1 MEINKIVINQRA
13 YFNTGVTKDLKFRLQ
28 ALDSLYDSIIFH
40 ENDILL
46 ALKKDLNKSDIEAYM
61 TEISLLKADI
71 KYIRRR
77 LPRWVKP
84 TKVRTA
90 LMQMPA
96 RCYVVKDPYG
106 VSLIM
111 SPWNYPLLLA
121 LSPLVGSI
129 AGGNCTVIKPSAY
142 AKETSLVIDKII
154 NKAFS
159 PEYCTVVQGG
169 RTENTE
175 LLQQK
180 FDYIFF
186 TGSVEVGKLVM
197 ESAAKNLTPITLE
210 LGGKSPVIIE
220 ASADIDKA
228 AKKLVFGKYINAGQ
242 TCIAPDY
249 VLVPEKMKDQLISSL
264 RKYINEFYPQD
275 NEGSVIDY
283 PKIIS
288 EKHFLRLQKLIE
300 TSKVV
305 IGGKANKQKMSI
317 EPTVMEDINYQSPVM
332 QEEIF
337 GPILPLITYTN
348 LDEVLKKL
356 QASPK
361 PLALYLF
368 TNNKDIK
375 KKVLREIS
383 FGGGCINDVI
393 MHIATSQMGFGGV
406 GDSGMGSYHGKLSFD
421 TFTHKKSIVDKGKAF
436 DLTIRY
442 RPYTDKKKEWL
453 RKF

>member
-1 MEINKIVINQRA
+1 M
-13 YFNTGVTKDLKFRLQ
+13 TKDLKFRLQ

-96 RCYVVKDPYG
+96 KCYVVKDPYG

-169 RTENTE
+169 RAENTE

-305 IGGKANKQKMSI
+305 IGGKANKQKLSI

-406 GDSGMGSYHGKLSFD
+406 GDSGMGSYHGKD
-421 TFTHKKSIVDKGKAF
+421 RKSVV
-436 DLTIRY
+436 
-442 RPYTDKKKEWL
+442 
-453 RKF
+453 